1 METTEYSPEKA
12 APLPETIR
20 READTAASRNTN
32 AIFTTVILMP
42 FQTKDAVYFIADQ
55 IWEGNKDKTES
66 TISTP
71 CFSPEAAEGTVCRIP
86 GQIWKAAFLIMFQIL
101 AASEVSCEKFP
112 ATGSISRST

>member
-42 FQTKDAVYFIADQ
+42 FQTKD
-55 IWEGNKDKTES
+55 
-66 TISTP
+66 
-71 CFSPEAAEGTVCRIP
+71 TVCRIP
-86 GQIWKAAFLIMFQIL
+86 GQIWKAAFLILFQIL